1 MVINIQDYKE
11 KIENGISKQEYM
23 EQVETQNTPSVNQE
37 GKDKLFSR
45 ILNKLDSIV
54 VTVQTL
60 DRVSPKLPIRKFKQ
74 VKDMRCPYCHTKN
87 VGWLDEDFYPDG
99 VDAYMASRVPGLE
112 EYINKPYHFKYPE
125 QEILQCVKCGK
136 VVDLYGSM
144 LECAEKIAASK
155 GEEYEDY

>member
-11 KIENGISKQEYM
+11 KTENGISGHEYM
-23 EQVETQNTPSVNQE
+23 EQVKTQDTAPVNPE
-37 GKDKLFSR
+37 GKDELFSR
-45 ILNKLDSIV
+45 MLNKLDSIA
-54 VTVQTL
+54 VTAQTL
-60 DRVSPKLPIRKFKQ
+60 DRVAPKLPIRKFKH
-74 VKDMRCPYCHTKN
+74 VKDMRCPYCNTKN

-125 QEILQCVKCGK
+125 KEILQCVQCGK

-144 LECAEKIAASK
+144 LECAQKLEQSEK
-155 GEEYEDY
+155 